1 MLRATER
8 TGVAGKA
15 IEAVQLH
22 KRLLRHALRRRQ
34 IGLFKNAY
42 GVLLRVDILAGD
54 IKVLIV
60 VEADSHRL
68 CYFVSCL
75 TTTEHRTRA
84 FADADGIAHTE
95 GVLPEHLAT
104 LHQ

>member
-8 TGVAGKA
+8 AGVAGKA

-34 IGLFKNAY
+34 IGFLKNAY

-54 IKVLIV
+54 VEILIV
-60 VEADSHRL
+60 VEADAHRL
-68 CYFVSCL
+68 GHFVSSL

-95 GVLPEHLAT
+95 GVLSKHLAT